1 MARPTTAQFI
11 ERRIK
16 ELILERRLAP
26 GDALPTEGELMD
38 LFGVGRVSVRE
49 ALKSLQA
56 MNVVEIRRGFGT
68 FVGSLSLEP
77 FAEGL
82 AFRAAVRYRQGEPGL
97 LELMK
102 VREAL
107 ETGLVGA
114 VAAGI
119 PDEDL
124 DVLHALVAE
133 MEIEGRDG
141 RVARSTDRAFH
152 LALYASLDNHLLS
165 EVLDAFWAAMDRVRE
180 DLDDGHQDPGVTC
193 AQHREIVEAVAAAD
207 GERAV
212 RAMRTHFDGIRNRLE
227 PVPRTGTRRG
237 AEPKPKPAPAPA
249 PAAPA
254 PAPDPGARPS
264 APSP

>member
-1 MARPTTAQFI
+1 MARPTMAQDI

-26 GDALPTEGELMD
+26 GDALPTESELME
-38 LFGVGRVSVRE
+38 LFEAGRVSVRE

-56 MNVVEIRRGFGT
+56 VNVVEIRRGYGT
-68 FVGSLSLEP
+68 FVGSLSLSP

-82 AFRAAVRYRQGEPGL
+82 AFRAAVRHRQGELGL
-97 LELMK
+97 AELMK

-107 ETGLVGA
+107 EAGLVGT
-114 VAAGI
+114 VAAGV

-124 DVLHALVAE
+124 DVLRALVAK
-133 MEIEGRDG
+133 MEEEAGTG

-180 DLDDGHQDPGVTC
+180 DFDDGHQDPSVTC

-207 GERAV
+207 GVRAV
-212 RAMRTHFDGIRNRLE
+212 RAMRTHFDGIRSRLE
-227 PVPRTGTRRG
+227 GSPVR
-237 AEPKPKPAPAPA
+237 
-249 PAAPA
+249 
-254 PAPDPGARPS
+254 
-264 APSP
+264 

>member
-1 MARPTTAQFI
+1 MARPTMAQDI

-26 GDALPTEGELMD
+26 GDALPTESELME
-38 LFGVGRVSVRE
+38 LFEAGRVSVRE

-56 MNVVEIRRGFGT
+56 VNVVEIRRGYGT
-68 FVGSLSLEP
+68 FVGSLSLSP

-82 AFRAAVRYRQGEPGL
+82 AFRAAVRHRQGEPGL
-97 LELMK
+97 AELMK

-107 ETGLVGA
+107 EAGLVGT
-114 VAAGI
+114 VAAGV

-124 DVLHALVAE
+124 DVLRALVAK
-133 MEIEGRDG
+133 MEEEAGTG

-180 DLDDGHQDPGVTC
+180 DFDDGHQDPSVTC

-207 GERAV
+207 GVRAV
-212 RAMRTHFDGIRNRLE
+212 RAMRTHFDGIRSRLE
-227 PVPRTGTRRG
+227 GSPVR
-237 AEPKPKPAPAPA
+237 
-249 PAAPA
+249 
-254 PAPDPGARPS
+254 
-264 APSP
+264 